1 MRLFRRIFL
10 TIFLTLFGLGV
21 GLAVGAI
28 LMRRVDR
35 AAYRVSPE
43 GLAEQAGR
51 AAAAASHRM
60 KRAVAAGR
68 EAADEKEAELRE
80 RFRIPSIQEAATIEE
95 TPGRSSTPPRRG

>member
-1 MRLFRRIFL
+1 MFRRIFL

-35 AAYRVSPE
+35 AAHRVSPE

-51 AAAAASHRM
+51 AAASVSHRM
-60 KRAVAAGR
+60 RRAVDAGR
-68 EAADEKEAELRE
+68 QAAQDKEAELRE
-80 RFRIPSIQEAATIEE
+80 RFQVPSVEEAARVEDA
-95 TPGRSSTPPRRG
+95 PGHSTPPRPA